1 VLKMVVGCPL
11 INSDCTLNLPVRIA
25 AETMLKNTPLYPIL
39 FALFSAISLAAYN
52 IGQIFIGDIWR
63 PLVFSLSL
71 AGILFWILN
80 RLLRDSHRAALTSA
94 LLLFLFFAYGQVY
107 SAFEGQYGLFRHRF
121 LFPLFCLL
129 GVLAVVAA
137 VRRIRTPETFTY
149 SLNLVSVFLLIYP
162 SFIIL
167 STLVQQAV
175 SDASFKS
182 GNVLEEDNANNAM
195 PDVYYIILDGY
206 GRQDVL
212 QREYGFDNSEFIN
225 GLRERGFYVA
235 ECSQTNYAHTVYS
248 LPSSLNYNYLD
259 VLDTSTDAERI
270 SLLKHGA
277 VRAAFEARGYAI
289 VAFPTGW
296 SMTEWTDADIYP
308 DYGKSFATLTEFET
322 LFLDTTMLRV
332 ATDYDRL
339 TSKTTPYSEARR
351 LRVLSMIEALKEI
364 PTREGKYFVFAH
376 FVIPHPPFSFGADG
390 EWLEI
395 NVDTASPEQ
404 IADAYINQVI
414 YINRMILQIV
424 DMLQRESDLPP
435 VIIVQGDH
443 GPSPD
448 LTNDPAV
455 RMPILNAYYLPG
467 VEMDQMLYPAIS
479 PVNSFRVVLNRYFE
493 SNLPLLEDR
502 SYFAPNQ
509 DHERLELVPNSCP

>member
-1 VLKMVVGCPL
+1 
-11 INSDCTLNLPVRIA
+11 
-25 AETMLKNTPLYPIL
+25 MLRKRPLYPFL
-39 FALFSAISLAAYN
+39 FAVFPVISLAAYN
-52 IGQIFIGDIWR
+52 IGQAFIGDTWG
-63 PLVFSLSL
+63 PLVFSLAL
-71 AGILFWILN
+71 AGILFWICR

-94 LLLFLFFAYGQVY
+94 SLLFLFFTYGQVY
-107 SAFEGQYGLFRHRF
+107 SAFEGETILGIGLFRHRI
-121 LFPLFCLL
+121 LFPLFCIVGL
-129 GVLAVVAA
+129 LAVLWI
-137 VRRIRTPETFTY
+137 VRKVKHPATSTY
-149 SLNLVSVFLLIYP
+149 WLNLVSVFLLIYP
-162 SFIIL
+162 SFTIISNL
-167 STLVQQAV
+167 AQQSISDSSSQNSSAV
-175 SDASFKS
+175 SIGDT
-182 GNVLEEDNANNAM
+182 NAAT

-212 QREYGFDNSEFIN
+212 QNEYGFDNSGFIN
-225 GLRERGFYVA
+225 GLRARGFYVA
-235 ECSQTNYAHTVYS
+235 ECSQSNYAQTQYS
-248 LPSSLNYNYLD
+248 LSSSLNYDYLD
-259 VLDTSTDAERI
+259 ALGATNEAERI
-270 SLLKHGA
+270 SLLKHSA

-308 DYGKSFATLTEFET
+308 DYGKSFTTLTEFET

-339 TSKTTPYSEARR
+339 NSKTTPYSEARR
-351 LRVLSMIEALKEI
+351 LRILSMIETLKEI
-364 PTREGKYFVFAH
+364 PSREGKYFVFAH

-395 NVDTASPEQ
+395 NVNTASREE
-404 IADAYINQVI
+404 IVNAYLNQVI
-414 YINRMILQIV
+414 YINREILQIIDV
-424 DMLQRESDLPP
+424 LQRESDVPP

-443 GPSPD
+443 GPPPD

-467 VEMDQMLYPAIS
+467 VEAAEALYPAIS

-493 SNLPLLEDR
+493 SNLPLLEDQ

-509 DHERLELVPNSCP
+509 DHTRLGLVSNSCP